1 MAEDLWPENIQETS
15 MVTPVSILKEQGAL
29 LGEKTNQLLKGEVI
43 SAPFGNGF
51 VHRFCVVAPTMS
63 YRYDLF
69 QLTHG
74 ITFYPC
80 SLKQTGESSPRP
92 IANEESFKEI
102 LKQVFASEQ
111 TLNVV
116 RSILAQARS

>member
-1 MAEDLWPENIQETS
+1 MADDLWPENIQETS

-43 SAPFGNGF
+43 SAPLGNVF
-51 VHRFCVVAPTMS
+51 VHRFCIVAPTMS
-63 YRYDLF
+63 YKYELF
-69 QLTHG
+69 QLSHG
-74 ITFYPC
+74 VTFYPC
-80 SLKQTGESSPRP
+80 SLKQTGENNAQP
-92 IANEESFKEI
+92 IPSEESFKEA
-102 LKQVFASEQ
+102 LKQVFASEH